1 MSEQFRVSVSFEH
14 DTKPVLTVREDFSSE
29 DFESAFKTGLFRA
42 FKKLPGRFNARS
54 VVCVVEKLGIADRF
68 IMVVVTVGHQ
78 NYSHIGSGCGGPG
91 DVSADSYCLIIRM
104 GGKDQDSLPALRHYY
119 IR

>member
-42 FKKLPGRFNARS
+42 FKKLPGRFNVRS
-54 VVCVVEKLGIADRF
+54 VVCVVEKLGIVELR
-68 IMVVVTVGHQ
+68 V
-78 NYSHIGSGCGGPG
+78 
-91 DVSADSYCLIIRM
+91 
-104 GGKDQDSLPALRHYY
+104 ALDAEFRGEQEP
-119 IR
+119 RS